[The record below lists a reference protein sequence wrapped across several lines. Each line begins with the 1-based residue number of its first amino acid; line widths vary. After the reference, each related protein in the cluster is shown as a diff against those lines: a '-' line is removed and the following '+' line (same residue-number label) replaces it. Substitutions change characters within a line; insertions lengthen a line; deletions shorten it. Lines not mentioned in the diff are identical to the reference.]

1 MNATETRV
9 VVVDSH
15 PIVREGLRQFL
26 EANGGCRVIAEA
38 GDAEAALYASE
49 NHEHDVLL
57 TNATIPGSDI
67 FRLIQNFKKKFP
79 ERKVVVCYIGQDA
92 GLLQEFKNA
101 GTDGFIGQNATSG
114 EYSVAV
120 KAVIEGGNFFSENL
134 TNIIFQVKSAVAG
147 RKNAYDLTNREL
159 EVLSLL
165 ANGYCN
171 KEIANKHNL
180 SVRTVETHRLSIR
193 RKTNSNTLSHL
204 VRVARSLGLSSMGG
218 EMTLDEEPDRETSG
232 TDS

>member
-1 MNATETRV
+1 MDSSDIKV

-26 EANGGCRVIAEA
+26 ETNGGCKVIAEA
-38 GDAEAALYASE
+38 GDADAALYASDV
-49 NHEHDVLL
+49 HEHDVLV
-57 TNATIPGSDI
+57 TNATIPGCDV
-67 FRLIQNFKKKFP
+67 FEFIQKFKKNFP
-79 ERKVVVCYIGQDA
+79 TRKVVVCYIGQDA
-92 GLLQEFKNA
+92 GLLQEFKQS
-101 GTDGFIGQNATSG
+101 GTDGFIGQDATSG
-114 EYSVAV
+114 EYSAAV

-134 TNIIFQVKSAVAG
+134 TNILFQVRSATVG
-147 RKNAYDLTNREL
+147 KKNAYDLTNREL

-165 ANGYCN
+165 ASGYCN

-204 VRVARSLGLSSMGG
+204 VRVARSLGLSNMGG
-218 EMTLDEEPDRETSG
+218 DMSLEKINQTS
-232 TDS
+232 DKADK

>member
-1 MNATETRV
+1 METTDV
-9 VVVDSH
+9 KVIVVDSH

-26 EANGGCRVIAEA
+26 ENNGGCKVVAEA
-38 GDAEAALYASE
+38 GDADAALYASE
-49 NHEHDVLL
+49 IHEHDVLL
-57 TNATIPGSDI
+57 TNATIPGSDV
-67 FRLIQNFKKKFP
+67 FEFIQTFKKKSP
-79 ERKVVVCYIGQDA
+79 NRRVVVCYVGQDA
-92 GLLQEFKNA
+92 SLLQEFKKS

-114 EYSVAV
+114 EYSAAV
-120 KAVIEGGNFFSENL
+120 NAVFEGGNFFSENL
-134 TNIIFQVKSAVAG
+134 TNVIFQVKNAITG
-147 RKNAYDLTNREL
+147 KKNAYDLTNREL

-218 EMTLDEEPDRETSG
+218 TDMPIETPPRKTS
-232 TDS
+232 DIK

>member
-1 MNATETRV
+1 MDSTEIRV
-9 VVVDSH
+9 IVVDSH

-26 EANGGCRVIAEA
+26 ENSGGCKVVAEA

-49 NHEHDVLL
+49 IHEHDVLL
-57 TNATIPGSDI
+57 TNATIPGNDI
-67 FRLIQNFKKKFP
+67 FSLIQTFKKKFI
-79 ERKVVVCYIGQDA
+79 ERKVVVCYIGQDV

-101 GTDGFIGQNATSG
+101 GTDGYIGQNATSG

-120 KAVIEGGNFFSENL
+120 KAVVEGGNFFSENL
-134 TNIIFQVKSAVAG
+134 TNVIFQVKNASSG
-147 RKNAYDLTNREL
+147 KKNAYDLTNREL

-165 ANGYCN
+165 ANGFCN

-204 VRVARSLGLSSMGG
+204 VRVARSLGLSNMGG
-218 EMTLDEEPDRETSG
+218 EMTTETLSTEKAG
-232 TDS
+232 AE

>member
-1 MNATETRV
+1 MDSKEIKV
-9 VVVDSH
+9 LVVDSH

-26 EANGGCRVIAEA
+26 ETRGNCKVVAEA
-38 GDAEAALYASE
+38 GDAEAGLYASSK
-49 NHEHDVLL
+49 HDHDVLL
-57 TNATIPGSDI
+57 TNASVPGSDVFEFI
-67 FRLIQNFKKKFP
+67 LKYKKNAP

-92 GLLQEFKNA
+92 GLLQEFKKS

-114 EYSVAV
+114 EYSAAV
-120 KAVIEGGNFFSENL
+120 EAVMEGGNFFSENL
-134 TNIIFQVKSAVAG
+134 TDVLFQVRSASIG
-147 RKNAYDLTNREL
+147 KKNAYDLTNREL

-165 ANGYCN
+165 ASGYCN

-204 VRVARSLGLSSMGG
+204 VRVARSLGLSNMAGD
-218 EMTLDEEPDRETSG
+218 TQLDNDPMKG
-232 TDS
+232 NNK

>member
-1 MNATETRV
+1 MDSTEIRV
-9 VVVDSH
+9 IVVDSH

-26 EANGGCRVIAEA
+26 ENSGGCKVVAEA

-49 NHEHDVLL
+49 IHEHDVLL
-57 TNATIPGSDI
+57 TNATIPGNDI
-67 FRLIQNFKKKFP
+67 FSLIQTFKKKFI
-79 ERKVVVCYIGQDA
+79 ERKVVVCYIGQDV

-101 GTDGFIGQNATSG
+101 GTDGYIGQNATSG

-120 KAVIEGGNFFSENL
+120 KAVVEGGNFFSENL
-134 TNIIFQVKSAVAG
+134 TNVIFQVKNASSG
-147 RKNAYDLTNREL
+147 KKNAYDLTNREL

-165 ANGYCN
+165 ANGFCN

-204 VRVARSLGLSSMGG
+204 VRVARSLGLSNMGG
-218 EMTLDEEPDRETSG
+218 EMTTETLSTEKG
-232 TDS
+232 GAE